1 VSESIIQIQHLTKT
15 FGTGES
21 AVHALEDINLDIKQ
35 GEIFGIIGLSGA
47 GKSTLVRCMNLLER
61 PTSGSV
67 TVNGRRLAWMEPDGD
82 GEKQV
87 FVREQELRLARR
99 EVTMIFQSFNLLMQR
114 TCLKNVCFPMELSG
128 TPAAQAKKR
137 ALELLDI
144 VGLRNKADAYPAQLS
159 GGQKQR
165 VAIARALATDPKVL
179 LCDEATSAL
188 DPTTTASILGLLKDL
203 NQKLGVTV
211 VVITHQM
218 SVIEEICS
226 QVAILDGGVV
236 AEQGNVED
244 IFSHPS
250 TDAARRLVY
259 PGGASVEQY
268 PAGTRA
274 VRVAFNGGTAYQPLI
289 ASLAI
294 DCGVKVNILG
304 ADTRNIDGRAFGT
317 MLLGL
322 PDDPNEA
329 AKALSY
335 IRAQPN
341 VTAEEVEYHA

>member
-1 VSESIIQIQHLTKT
+1 MIQIEHLSKT
-15 FGTGES
+15 FGTGEG
-21 AVHALEDINLDIKQ
+21 AVAALSDITLSVEA

-67 TVNGRRLAWMEPDGD
+67 RVDGA
-82 GEKQV
+82 EITSL
-87 FVREQELRLARR
+87 RPRELRRARQSIS
-99 EVTMIFQSFNLLMQR
+99 MIFQSFNLLMQR
-114 TCLKNVCFPMELSG
+114 TCLKNICFPLEING
-128 TPAAQAKKR
+128 VGAEQARRR
-137 ALELLDI
+137 ALELLEL
-144 VGLRNKADAYPAQLS
+144 VGLSDKADAYPVQLS

-165 VAIARALATDPKVL
+165 IAIARALATDPKVL

-188 DPTTTASILGLLKDL
+188 DPTTTQSILALLKDL
-203 NQKLGVTV
+203 NEKLGVTV

-226 QVAILDGGVV
+226 RVAILDGGSV
-236 AEQGNVED
+236 AEQGRVED
-244 IFSHPS
+244 IFSNPT

-259 PGGASVEQY
+259 PGGAQIEQF
-268 PAGTRA
+268 PAQRV
-274 VRVAFNGGTAYQPLI
+274 VRVAFNGGSAYEPLI

-294 DCGVKVNILG
+294 ECGVKVNILG
-304 ADTRNIDGRAFGT
+304 ADTRNVNGRAFGT

-322 PDDPNEA
+322 PGDPNEA

-335 IRAQPN
+335 IRAQRD
-341 VTAEEVEYHA
+341 VTVEEVEENA